1 MWCVCEGSV
10 ARYVCVCTCRT
21 PLPSAAVSV
30 PSSPARGAESG
41 GVFRPPAEE
50 GAYMYMQ
57 LCNAHATMVTYHLCS
72 AVMVLGILKVLFQ
85 FLYHCT
91 VVLCFQFIL

>member
-1 MWCVCEGSV
+1 
-10 ARYVCVCTCRT
+10 
-21 PLPSAAVSV
+21 
-30 PSSPARGAESG
+30 
-41 GVFRPPAEE
+41 
-50 GAYMYMQ
+50 MYMQ

-91 VVLCFQFIL
+91 IVLRLCACVCVCVHVCMFVCVHVCVCACVHVQVCVCMCRCVCVRALGVKLCTRLCLQ